1 MDIKKILS
9 ETGRNLAAHWLTTLL
24 LFAMSTGLPIWT
36 AISEHWSWPLAIAL
50 GVVLFAV
57 GLWIINGIVWLR
69 RQTRPSKAKITFD
82 YSYGIALDDISPSID
97 PNNET
102 NNLEFRFQI
111 RNVAPGP
118 IKYKAER
125 IDVVVDDRIKSA
137 RDITGTLPRNSWIQL
152 KVGGYEKKIVD
163 TLPDRVAG
171 TYEFSI
177 IYGHPDDEYSRRCK
191 KKIRFDL
198 IKHPN
203 VAAPWL
209 IQLETDESI
218 A

>member
-69 RQTRPSKAKITFD
+69 RQTRPSKAKI
-82 YSYGIALDDISPSID
+82 
-97 PNNET
+97 NET